1 MSNEKELK
9 NFLSKKKFFILDGD
23 GTMYLWDKS
32 LPGANEL
39 LKKLERSGKSFIII
53 SNNDSKSK
61 AVRLKELSR
70 MLNFNLK
77 ESNLLLPN
85 EQVADYLKEEKIK
98 RFYGLIT
105 ESFKEELE
113 KGSFIYDSAS
123 PSIVIVG
130 FDTELTYEKLK
141 TAILLIR
148 SGVKFILT
156 HIDPLCPYKDGG
168 EIPDAGS
175 IISLVE
181 RATSKEPVKTFGKPY
196 KDIIKYALSSKVFSK
211 KDSVIIGDRINTD
224 IRMANENGIDSILL
238 TKGRK
243 VEKSRYKPAFSAKSI
258 KDVSDLI

>member
-1 MSNEKELK
+1 MQNEKELK
-9 NFLSKKKFFILDGD
+9 TFLSKKSFFILDGD
-23 GTMYLWDKS
+23 GTTYLWDKP

-39 LKKLERSGKSFIII
+39 LKKLKKNRKDFVII

-61 AVRLKELSR
+61 ATRLKELR
-70 MLNFNLK
+70 HMLNFNLNQR
-77 ESNLLLPN
+77 NLLLPN
-85 EQVADYLKEEKIK
+85 EQVIAYLKKEKIR

-105 ESFKEELE
+105 ASFRKELQKE
-113 KGSFIYDSAS
+113 GFVYDSKS
-123 PSIVIVG
+123 PSIVIIG

-141 TAILLIR
+141 TAIILIN

-156 HIDPLCPYKDGG
+156 HIDPLCPYKNGG

-175 IISLVE
+175 IVSLIE
-181 RATSKEPVKTFGKPY
+181 RATSRNPVKTFGKPY
-196 KDIIKYALSSKVFSK
+196 RDIIRYAFSSRTSSK

-243 VEKSRYKPAFSAKSI
+243 AEKSHYKPAFTAKSI
-258 KDVSDLI
+258 KEVSDLL

>member
-1 MSNEKELK
+1 MSNKKEPE
-9 NFLSKKKFFILDGD
+9 NFLLKKRFFILDGD
-23 GTMYLWDKS
+23 GTMYLWDKP

-39 LKKLERSGKSFIII
+39 LKKLKKNGKDFVII

-61 AVRLKELSR
+61 VTRLKELRR
-70 MLNFNLK
+70 MLNFNLDQR
-77 ESNLLLPN
+77 NLLLPN
-85 EQVADYLKEEKIK
+85 EQVIAYLKKEKIR

-105 ESFKEELE
+105 ASFRKELQKE
-113 KGSFIYDSAS
+113 GFVYDSKS
-123 PSIVIVG
+123 PSIVIIG

-156 HIDPLCPYKDGG
+156 HIDPLCPYKNGG

-181 RATSKEPVKTFGKPY
+181 KATSKEPVKTFGKPY
-196 KDIIKYALSSKVFSK
+196 KDIIRYALSSRNSSK

-224 IRMANENGIDSILL
+224 IRMANENGMDSILL

-243 VEKSRYKPAFSAKSI
+243 VEKSHYKPTFTIKSI
-258 KDVSDLI
+258 KEVSDLL